1 MLEEFNHSNF
11 IFTCMFHNNNIDSSA
26 LKYLFFIQWNL
37 SNPTHQ
43 GSGEMC

>member
-1 MLEEFNHSNF
+1 MLKEFKHSNF
-11 IFTCMFHNNNIDSSA
+11 IFTCVFYSNNKDSSA
-26 LKYLFFIQWNL
+26 LKSLFFIQWNL